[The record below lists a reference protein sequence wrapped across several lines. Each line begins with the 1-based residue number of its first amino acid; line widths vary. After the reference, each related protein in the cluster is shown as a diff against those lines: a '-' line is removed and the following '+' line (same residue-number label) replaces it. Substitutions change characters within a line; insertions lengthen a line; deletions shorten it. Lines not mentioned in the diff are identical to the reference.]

1 MRGVFNFTLN
11 DARITT
17 NGDFHFTLKFNPKRS
32 LDRSRFF
39 SLSCVQLFGV
49 LSTSVAVLLP
59 ALPRIARYP
68 SPSRKTIRKTAVNNL
83 HQSLMRFGFND
94 LDLTYT
100 HYLYHGKEN

>member
-59 ALPRIARYP
+59 ALPRIARYAFTKP
-68 SPSRKTIRKTAVNNL
+68 ENNPQDSSEQSPPK
-83 HQSLMRFGFND
+83 FNAIWV
-94 LDLTYT
+94 
-100 HYLYHGKEN
+100 